1 MSFFLI
7 GYQEE
12 VEIILGSDSKS
23 TPYENDVKLN
33 KRGFEVLEFGKILYL
48 VSLLIIDFAIIRGH
62 SFLSF

>member
-33 KRGFEVLEFGKILYL
+33 KRGFEVLELSKTLYL
-48 VSLLIIDFAIIRGH
+48 VIDFAIIGVH
-62 SFLSF
+62 SFLFF